1 MQEPSVLDFVKSRIR
16 SLWQQ
21 ASHTSTIAEEASPKP
36 EFWKEEM
43 ATSAPILVK
52 AKPERVVTDA
62 ALRFPWITFLVL
74 GVSLWAQLS
83 LEPRQDTPH
92 TWQLGLVLYILA
104 GVALILVSSQRIWV
118 LQDWREN
125 VQMDLQE
132 RAFLRSRAAF
142 IISLVFALIAF
153 MAFTGGRFNP
163 FNLAAWF
170 IAIVAM
176 LIAFWSP
183 VPPILNWAGR
193 VRSFISRPRLNI
205 SFDRSAL
212 LFLTV
217 LAFVLFFRV
226 YRLLDV
232 PSQMISDHAE
242 KLLDVGDVLNGKTS
256 TFFPRNTGREFFQF
270 YLTAGIA
277 LLFKTGLSYLSLK
290 IGTVA
295 AGIVT
300 LFYMYLLGKEI
311 ANERVGLL
319 AMVFAGMAYWPNIIS
334 RYGLRFPFYP
344 LFYAPALYYL
354 VWGLRKRSRLGFI
367 LSGLFLGLGLHGYSP
382 FRVAPLVIL
391 LAIGLYL
398 LHKQSEGYR
407 RQAVWGLFMLA
418 IVAFIVFIPLLRY
431 MIEDPNIVLYRAMT
445 RVGDLERP
453 LPGPAWQIF
462 LQNVRNSLTMFG
474 WDDGEIWP
482 ISVPH
487 RPALDVVT
495 AVFFHLGVVLIIIR
509 YMRQRHWL
517 DIFTLV
523 SIPVLMLPSIMS
535 LSFPA
540 ENPSLNRSGAAMVPV
555 FLIVALAFDSFLVAL
570 ESIRNR
576 RIAWAVGAILL
587 LWASLQNYDLVFNQY
602 RKLYDL
608 SSWNTTEMGEVVR
621 SFAKLNGTSETAWL
635 VGFPHWADSR
645 LVMINAG
652 YPFRDNAIWP
662 QNFADTADDPRPK
675 LFLININDVADLEA
689 LQSLYPEGWLTEYES
704 KYESKDFLLFFV
716 PAR

>member
-21 ASHTSTIAEEASPKP
+21 ASHASTIAEEASPKP

-142 IISLVFALIAF
+142 IISVVFALIAF

-354 VWGLRKRSRLGFI
+354 VWGLRKRSRLGFT

-382 FRVAPLVIL
+382 FSVAPLVIL

-407 RQAVWGLFMLA
+407 RRAVWGLFMLA

-474 WDDGEIWP
+474 WDDGEI
-482 ISVPH
+482 
-487 RPALDVVT
+487 
-495 AVFFHLGVVLIIIR
+495 
-509 YMRQRHWL
+509 
-517 DIFTLV
+517 
-523 SIPVLMLPSIMS
+523 
-535 LSFPA
+535 
-540 ENPSLNRSGAAMVPV
+540 
-555 FLIVALAFDSFLVAL
+555 
-570 ESIRNR
+570 
-576 RIAWAVGAILL
+576 
-587 LWASLQNYDLVFNQY
+587 
-602 RKLYDL
+602 
-608 SSWNTTEMGEVVR
+608 
-621 SFAKLNGTSETAWL
+621 
-635 VGFPHWADSR
+635 
-645 LVMINAG
+645 
-652 YPFRDNAIWP
+652 
-662 QNFADTADDPRPK
+662 
-675 LFLININDVADLEA
+675 
-689 LQSLYPEGWLTEYES
+689 
-704 KYESKDFLLFFV
+704 
-716 PAR
+716 